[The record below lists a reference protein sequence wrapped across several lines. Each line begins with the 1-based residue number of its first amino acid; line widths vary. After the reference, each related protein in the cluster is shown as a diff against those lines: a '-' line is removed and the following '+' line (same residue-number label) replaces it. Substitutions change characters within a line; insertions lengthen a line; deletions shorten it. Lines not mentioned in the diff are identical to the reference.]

1 MPRPQIVGLQPDTE
15 SLAPTLLGALAP
27 MRSKLAAACRNLR
40 SRRNPSTP
48 GVESGS
54 IETPYPRL
62 KTPDEGNGWRAI
74 TFGAGAPRGSQDHHP
89 HAARRV
95 SESPIGGAA
104 AGLGTGTSV
113 SSRFLCLSCDDFC
126 ALPKLT
132 RSASFNHL
140 ITHITL
146 FRNYPH
152 ALPSR
157 RYLHA
162 RTPHPPYMPARH
174 RLARLTVGA
183 GNHPRQTN
191 YVPEF
196 HFSPRETSAPTSTR
210 GWTGARF

>member
-1 MPRPQIVGLQPDTE
+1 
-15 SLAPTLLGALAP
+15 

-40 SRRNPSTP
+40 SRRDPSTP

-74 TFGAGAPRGSQDHHP
+74 TFGAGCPARLSRSASSRGMASL
-89 HAARRV
+89 RG
-95 SESPIGGAA
+95 PIGGAA

-126 ALPKLT
+126 ALAKLT

-174 RLARLTVGA
+174 RLARLTGGGGESSPTDKLRPGISFLPQRNV
-183 GNHPRQTN
+183 RTN
-191 YVPEF
+191 QY
-196 HFSPRETSAPTSTR
+196 TR
-210 GWTGARF
+210 LDGCEILGQKRWKRLLG

>member
-1 MPRPQIVGLQPDTE
+1 
-15 SLAPTLLGALAP
+15 

-40 SRRNPSTP
+40 SRRDPSTP

-74 TFGAGAPRGSQDHHP
+74 TFGAGCPARLSRSASSRGMASL
-89 HAARRV
+89 RG
-95 SESPIGGAA
+95 PIGGAA

-126 ALPKLT
+126 ALAKLT

-174 RLARLTVGA
+174 RLARLTGGGESSPTDKSRPGISFLPQRNV
-183 GNHPRQTN
+183 RTN
-191 YVPEF
+191 QY
-196 HFSPRETSAPTSTR
+196 TR
-210 GWTGARF
+210 LDGCEILGQKRWKRLLG

>member
-1 MPRPQIVGLQPDTE
+1 
-15 SLAPTLLGALAP
+15 

-74 TFGAGAPRGSQDHHP
+74 TSGAGCHARLSRSPSTRGMASL
-89 HAARRV
+89 RG
-95 SESPIGGAA
+95 PIGGAA

-126 ALPKLT
+126 ALAKLT

-174 RLARLTVGA
+174 RLARLTVGG
-183 GNHPRQTN
+183 GNHRRQTN

>member
-1 MPRPQIVGLQPDTE
+1 
-15 SLAPTLLGALAP
+15 
-27 MRSKLAAACRNLR
+27 MRSKPAAACRNLR

-89 HAARRV
+89 HAAWRV

-126 ALPKLT
+126 ALAKLT

-174 RLARLTVGA
+174 RLARLTGGGGESSPTDKLRPGISFLPQRNV
-183 GNHPRQTN
+183 RTN
-191 YVPEF
+191 QY
-196 HFSPRETSAPTSTR
+196 TR
-210 GWTGARF
+210 LDGCEILGQKRWKRLLG